1 LPKIVIEGLVAD
13 NEAIV
18 KRIYNV
24 LLGRDPEPGG
34 LKHWTS
40 CLATGLSEE
49 DLLRSVV
56 SSAEFRGRIGSTDAF
71 NKFRDVDLIVSVQGR
86 EFRLPATDLSL
97 VPHLLEH
104 RSWEPHITRY
114 LKRNLTSDDVFVD
127 VGANLGFFT
136 VLCAPLVSRVIAFE
150 PVSLSHRYCKANV
163 NLNGLTNVDL
173 FQCGL
178 WIEDT
183 TVNIKADP
191 SSLMAASISR
201 DGSAFD
207 VESIR
212 CVSLD
217 SMIARGEASVP
228 SIAIMKMD
236 IEGAELFALEG
247 MKVSLEKFRPK
258 IIMELNRPAL
268 ARFDTTVADI
278 WNFFSG
284 RSYKLLAFKHWEEV
298 DPFPVDTLE
307 ELQLL
312 CPKDSLLD
320 LLAVG

>member
-1 LPKIVIEGLVAD
+1 VTE
-13 NEAIV
+13 NEATV
-18 KRIYNV
+18 KRIYTV
-24 LLGRDPEPGG
+24 LLGRDPDPGG

-40 CLATGLSEE
+40 YLASGMSEE

-56 SSAEFRGRIGSTDAF
+56 SSAEFRGRVGSTDAF
-71 NKFRDVDLIVSVQGR
+71 NKYRDVDLIFSAQGHD
-86 EFRLPATDLSL
+86 FRLPAADLSL

-114 LKRNLTSDDVFVD
+114 MRLNLKSDDVFLD

-136 VLCAPLVSRVIAFE
+136 ILCAPLVSRVIAFE

-163 NLNGLTNVDL
+163 ALNGLTNVDL

-178 WIEDT
+178 WNENT
-183 TVNIKADP
+183 TANIKTDT
-191 SSLMAASISR
+191 SNMGGASISR
-201 DGSAFD
+201 DGSTFG

-217 SMIARGEASVP
+217 SMIASGEASVP
-228 SIAIMKMD
+228 SIAMIKMD
-236 IEGAELFALEG
+236 IEGAELFALNG
-247 MKVSLEKFRPK
+247 MKISLEKFRPK
-258 IIMELNRPAL
+258 IIMELNRPAM

-278 WNFFSG
+278 WNFFSS
-284 RSYKLLAFKHWEEV
+284 RSYKILAFKHWEEI
-298 DPFPVDTLE
+298 DPLPVDSLK
-307 ELQLL
+307 ELQVL
-312 CPKDSLLD
+312 CPQDSLLD

>member
-1 LPKIVIEGLVAD
+1 VTD
-13 NEAIV
+13 NEATV

-24 LLGRDPEPGG
+24 LLGRDADPGG

-40 CLATGLSEE
+40 YLDSGMNEV

-56 SSAEFRGRIGSTDAF
+56 SSTEFRGRVESTDAF
-71 NKFRDVDLIVSVQGR
+71 NKYRDVDLIFSAQGR
-86 EFRLPATDLSL
+86 EFRLPAADLSL

-114 LKRNLTSDDVFVD
+114 LTQNLTPDDVFID

-136 VLCAPLVSRVIAFE
+136 ILCAPLVSRVIAFE
-150 PVSLSHRYCKANV
+150 PVSLSHRYCKANIA
-163 NLNGLTNVDL
+163 LNGLTNVDL

-178 WIEDT
+178 WSENT
-183 TVNIKADP
+183 TANIKTDT
-191 SSLMAASISR
+191 SNMGGASISR
-201 DGSAFD
+201 DGSAFG

-217 SMIARGEASVP
+217 SMIASGEASVP
-228 SIAIMKMD
+228 SIAIIKMD

-247 MKVSLEKFRPK
+247 MKASLEKFRPK
-258 IIMELNRPAL
+258 IVMELNRPAMS
-268 ARFDTTVADI
+268 RFNTTVADV
-278 WNFFSG
+278 WNFFSS
-284 RSYKLLAFKHWEEV
+284 RSYKLFAFRHWEEI
-298 DPFPVDTLE
+298 DPSPLGTEE
-307 ELQLL
+307 ELLAL
-312 CPKDSLLD
+312 CPQDTLLD

>member
-1 LPKIVIEGLVAD
+1 VAD

-18 KRIYNV
+18 KGIYNV

-34 LKHWTS
+34 LRHWTS
-40 CLATGLSEE
+40 CLASGLSEV

-56 SSAEFRGRIGSTDAF
+56 SSAEFRGRVGSTDTF
-71 NKFRDVDLIVSVQGR
+71 NQFRDVDLMVSVQGH

-104 RSWEPHITRY
+104 RSWEPHITRF
-114 LKRNLTSDDVFVD
+114 LRLNLTSDDVFVD

-150 PVSLSHRYCKANV
+150 PVSLSHRYCKANIE
-163 NLNGLTNVDL
+163 LNRLTNVDL

-178 WIEDT
+178 WSEDT

-201 DGSAFD
+201 DGSAVD

-217 SMIARGEASVP
+217 SMVARGEALVP
-228 SIAIMKMD
+228 SIAIIKMD
-236 IEGAELFALEG
+236 IEGAELSALEG

-258 IIMELNRPAL
+258 IVMELNRPAL

-284 RSYKLLAFKHWEEV
+284 RSYKLLAFRHWEEV

-312 CPKDSLLD
+312 CPEDSLLD

>member
-1 LPKIVIEGLVAD
+1 VTD
-13 NEAIV
+13 NEVIV
-18 KRIYNV
+18 RRTYNV
-24 LLGRDPEPGG
+24 LLGRDPELAG
-34 LKHWTS
+34 LKHWAS
-40 CLATGLSEE
+40 SLASGLSQE
-49 DLLRSVV
+49 DFLRSVL
-56 SSAEFRGRIGSTDAF
+56 SSAEFRSRLGSTETL
-71 NKFRDVDLIVSVQGR
+71 NKYRDVDLMLSAQGY
-86 EFRLPATDLSL
+86 EFRLPAADLSL

-114 LKRNLTSDDVFVD
+114 LRQNLTSDDVFVD

-150 PVSLSHRYCKANV
+150 PVSLSHRYCKANIA
-163 NLNGLTNVDL
+163 LNGLTNVDL
-173 FQCGL
+173 LQCGL
-178 WIEDT
+178 WSENT

-201 DGSAFD
+201 DGSTFD

-212 CVSLD
+212 CASLD
-217 SMIARGEASVP
+217 SLISSGEVSIP
-228 SIAIMKMD
+228 NIAIIKMD
-236 IEGAELFALEG
+236 IEGAESFALKG

-258 IIMELNRPAL
+258 IVMELNRPAL

-278 WNFFSG
+278 WKFFKA

-298 DPFPVDTLE
+298 DPLPVESLKELE
-307 ELQLL
+307 VL
-312 CPKDSLLD
+312 CPQDSLLD

>member
-1 LPKIVIEGLVAD
+1 VTD

-18 KRIYNV
+18 RRTYEV
-24 LLGRDPEPGG
+24 LLGRDPDQGG

-40 CLATGLSEE
+40 SLASGLSEE
-49 DLLRSVV
+49 DLLRSVL
-56 SSAEFRGRIGSTDAF
+56 SSAEFRSRFGSLDTF
-71 NKFRDVDLIVSVQGR
+71 SKYRDVDLILSAQGH

-114 LKRNLTSDDVFVD
+114 LRLNLSSNDVFID
-127 VGANLGFFT
+127 VGANLGFFS

-150 PVSLSHRYCKANV
+150 PVSLSHRYCKANIA
-163 NLNGLTNVDL
+163 LNRLTNVDL

-178 WIEDT
+178 WSEDT

-201 DGSAFD
+201 DGSTFD

-217 SMIARGEASVP
+217 SMIASGEASVP
-228 SIAIMKMD
+228 SIAIIKMD
-236 IEGAELFALEG
+236 IEGAELSALEG
-247 MKVSLEKFRPK
+247 MKVSLERFRPK
-258 IIMELNRPAL
+258 IVMELNRPAL
-268 ARFDTTVADI
+268 TRFDTSVADI
-278 WNFFSG
+278 WKFFSS
-284 RSYKLLAFKHWEEV
+284 RSYRLLAFKHWEEI
-298 DPFPVDTLE
+298 DPLPVNSLKELE
-307 ELQLL
+307 ML
-312 CPKDSLLD
+312 CPPDSLLD